1 MAGERDVGASSGT
14 TPGSAG
20 TLGSLLVWEKDQ
32 VPFLYFH
39 MPVTLKRT
47 VQYWQQVTVACYL
60 FNVFVGVADFVL
72 IKNNL
77 ILGGDYV

>member
-47 VQYWQQVTVACYL
+47 V
-60 FNVFVGVADFVL
+60 
-72 IKNNL
+72 
-77 ILGGDYV
+77 